1 VAPTQHLQDGL
12 EQAEHARQPRG
23 IYGVYTEG
31 VKTGAKHARTIATT
45 EASRLV
51 EGARSV
57 VSGARR
63 LVDNEVNYW
72 KAALG
77 SGNVVRHVV
86 DSHVR
91 AAKDFGQG
99 VADYWR
105 KYIGE

>member
-1 VAPTQHLQDGL
+1 MQDSLAQTEG
-12 EQAEHARQPRG
+12 ARQPRG

-31 VKTGAKHARTIATT
+31 VTTGADHAQTIATT
-45 EASRLV
+45 EANRLL

-91 AAKDFGQG
+91 AAKDFGEG

-105 KYIGE
+105 KYLGK